1 MNAEDIYE
9 SLKVDLGEFY
19 PSVERGAFLKN
30 MISAAASMIERE
42 GIVLSDTVEDNLL
55 VGMYAAYLVRKR
67 ATVEPMPRMLR
78 WALNNR
84 LFSQKAQGS
93 DET

>member
-19 PSVERGAFLKN
+19 PSVERETFLKN

>member
-19 PSVERGAFLKN
+19 PSVERETFLKN

-93 DET
+93 NET

>member
-19 PSVERGAFLKN
+19 PSVEREAFLKN
-30 MISAAASMIERE
+30 IIFAAASMIKRE

>member
-19 PSVERGAFLKN
+19 PSVERETFLNN

>member
-19 PSVERGAFLKN
+19 PSVEREAFLKN